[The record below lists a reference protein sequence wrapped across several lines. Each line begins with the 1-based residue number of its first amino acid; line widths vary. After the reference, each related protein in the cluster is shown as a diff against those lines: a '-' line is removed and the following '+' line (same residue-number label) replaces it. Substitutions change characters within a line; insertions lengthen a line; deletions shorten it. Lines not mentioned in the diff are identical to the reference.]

1 MIENRRMVLRA
12 RAGSRKGSFRGCN
25 PSKRDEH
32 GQFQESTA
40 ETKRRRIEPTKS
52 PLETCFKGKGWR
64 CSQKMNA
71 AAKEESPGLEELCS
85 LATPPSL
92 FLGAKEPRAAPSL
105 RRNRTRSH
113 HL

>member
-1 MIENRRMVLRA
+1 MTMENRRMVLRA

-25 PSKRDEH
+25 PSKRDENGH
-32 GQFQESTA
+32 FQEVVT
-40 ETKRRRIEPTKS
+40 EKKRRRVEPTKS
-52 PLETCFKGKGWR
+52 PLEGCFKGRGWR
-64 CSQKMNA
+64 CSQKLA
-71 AAKEESPGLEELCS
+71 AAALEDSPQSEG

-92 FLGAKEPRAAPSL
+92 FLCTKEPRGAPSL